1 MSDRFGQAYGLTLMS
16 PVIGGPDVD
25 GVTHDVAIRREL
37 RALNALAESP
47 LVRVSTTHLARWV
60 VIDEAPYESAPAK
73 VDHLESKYL
82 LFTSNFDGGTLDDTT
97 ALSDYLE
104 LLRTQIPE
112 VIERLYRHC
121 VAFPGTPDRSAF
133 QSYMRRCRIPT
144 TFLFGAYGQATQ
156 EQVQRSL
163 GLQRSLSDFVR
174 AQQATRPTPEE
185 LKQRFFQFA
194 TTAGLVTPQAP
205 PSGRL

>member
-1 MSDRFGQAYGLTLMS
+1 MSDRFGQAYGLTIMS
-16 PVIGGPDVD
+16 PIIGEPDVD
-25 GVTHDVAIRREL
+25 GTAHDVDIRREL

-47 LVRVSTTHLARWV
+47 FARVSTTHLARWV
-60 VIDEAPYESAPAK
+60 VIDEAPYESEPAK

-97 ALSDYLE
+97 ALNDYLE
-104 LLRTQIPE
+104 LLRTQISE
-112 VIERLYRHC
+112 VIERVYGHC
-121 VAFPGTPDRSAF
+121 VGFPGTSTRAAF

-144 TFLFGAYGQATQ
+144 TFLFGAYGEATQ

-163 GLQRSLSDFVR
+163 SLQRSLSDFVR
-174 AQQATRPTPEE
+174 AQQVTRPPPED

-194 TTAGLVTPQAP
+194 TTAGLIAP
-205 PSGRL
+205 KAPL